1 VGGAAH
7 APVISNPTSVPTN
20 AGISSQDHRSGVGI
34 FSSSCTVAPSMA
46 YECGAEER
54 TANHVVPE
62 FARHQPAN
70 GAYALAVVH
79 DVTIKSIFRS
89 VSSFCYC
96 NILQKTTP
104 MICLE
109 LNRD

>member
-1 VGGAAH
+1 
-7 APVISNPTSVPTN
+7 
-20 AGISSQDHRSGVGI
+20 
-34 FSSSCTVAPSMA
+34 MA
-46 YECGAEER
+46 FECDAEER

-62 FARHQPAN
+62 FAKHRPAN

-79 DVTIKSIFRS
+79 DVTLKSIFRS
-89 VSSFCYC
+89 LSSFYYSI
-96 NILQKTTP
+96 ILQKTTP